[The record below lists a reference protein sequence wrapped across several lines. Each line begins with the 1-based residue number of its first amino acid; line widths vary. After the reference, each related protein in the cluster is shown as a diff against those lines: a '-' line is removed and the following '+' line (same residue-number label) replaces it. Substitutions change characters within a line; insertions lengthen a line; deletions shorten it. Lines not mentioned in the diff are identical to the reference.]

1 MAKRVKY
8 TASSF
13 VTFPDGTTAM
23 LTELKEDGTIVHH
36 DDALTPEEWEYF
48 NTMMSYRMFQA
59 EKAYYYRR
67 VYDLTST
74 DEWILHP
81 PAPVGRFAKKA
92 SAETAT

>member
-48 NTMMSYRMFQA
+48 NTMMSYRMF
-59 EKAYYYRR
+59 
-67 VYDLTST
+67 
-74 DEWILHP
+74 
-81 PAPVGRFAKKA
+81 
-92 SAETAT
+92 